1 VKPAEAAGAFV
12 DLLLQGDLAPDARD
26 LVLSAGRDGGP
37 AGLRKSLQ
45 RLLHCPE
52 FQLA

>member
-1 VKPAEAAGAFV
+1 VGPGEAAGVFV
-12 DLLLQGDLAPDARD
+12 DLLLQGDIGPGARELILA
-26 LVLSAGRDGGP
+26 AGRDGSP

-45 RLLHCPE
+45 RMLHCPE